1 MPGLNRYVR
10 QHYKE
15 CMRTICLQDLS
26 GKVITVDASIYM
38 YRFLTDDGLLEGI
51 FQLASIMQSSGVKL
65 LFVFDGPPP
74 PQKADTLKARAESRR
89 EAIQQLS
96 EIEDLLETEESPK
109 RVNELRSQLH
119 EAKKKSVRLDRS
131 HVRKVRE
138 LLDGMGVPHVEA
150 EGEADGL
157 CVKLVQKGKA
167 YACLSE
173 DMDMFVYG
181 CPRVLRYL
189 SMLNRTVVLYDTNKM
204 LEEMD
209 VTFTEFQQICI
220 LCGTD
225 YAKLKEPPVTLETA
239 MCTLQEYKKQKET
252 ADTDGFLEWLEAN
265 TEFVDNALDLYVV
278 QYMFELRSY
287 QIPKNC
293 PNLQR
298 WNYVCDRE
306 KMEAILAKEGFIFL

>member
-1 MPGLNRYVR
+1 
-10 QHYKE
+10 
-15 CMRTICLQDLS
+15 MRTICLQELT

-38 YRFLTDDGLLEGI
+38 YRFLTDNSLLEGV
-51 FQLASIMQSSGVKL
+51 FQLSSVMHSLGVKM

-96 EIEDLLETEESPK
+96 EIEDLLETEESPRK
-109 RVNELRSQLH
+109 VTELRSQLY
-119 EAKKKSVRLDRS
+119 EAKKKSIRVDRT
-131 HVRKVRE
+131 HVRQVRE
-138 LLDGMGVPHVEA
+138 LLDSMGVPHVEA

-189 SMLNRTVVLYDTNKM
+189 SMLNRTVVLYDSNTM
-204 LEEMD
+204 LEEMN
-209 VTFTEFQQICI
+209 VTFIEFQQICI

-225 YAKLKEPPVTLETA
+225 YTKSNEPSVTLEA
-239 MCTLQEYKKQKET
+239 AVSMLQEYKKLEE
-252 ADTDGFLEWLEAN
+252 AARGEGFLEWLESE
-265 TEFVDNALDLYVV
+265 TQFVNNALDLYVT
-278 QYMFELRSY
+278 QCMFELRNY

-293 PNLQR
+293 PNLQT

-306 KMEAILAKEGFIFL
+306 KVEAILAKEGFIFL